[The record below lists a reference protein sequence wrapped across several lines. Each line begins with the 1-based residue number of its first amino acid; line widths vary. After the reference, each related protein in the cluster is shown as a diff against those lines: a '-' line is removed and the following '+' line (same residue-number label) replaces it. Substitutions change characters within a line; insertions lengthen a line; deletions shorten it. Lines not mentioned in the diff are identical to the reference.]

1 MASVEERNKA
11 SIVRFY
17 DEIINQGNVAVV
29 DELME
34 PNFVHYGET
43 LFPRIEGSEAIK
55 AGVLGVKNAYPDGHT
70 VVEDMVAEGDTV
82 VCLLS
87 WRGTHRGPFMG
98 IPPTGRVS
106 TWIRLPPENTAA
118 EVEPPPMSMQTAPRS
133 ISSSSSAASA
143 EANGAATT
151 PSNCRWARSTQA
163 PSVW

>member
-11 SIVRFY
+11 HIVRFY

-43 LFPRIEGSEAIK
+43 LFPRIEGRAAIK
-55 AGVLGVKNAYPDGHT
+55 AGVLGVINAYPDGHT

-87 WRGTHRGPFMG
+87 WQGTHQGPFMG
-98 IPPTGRVS
+98 IPPTGKVS
-106 TWIRLPPENTAA
+106 TWWGISTYRFNAA
-118 EVEPPPMSMQTAPRS
+118 GRIIE
-133 ISSSSSAASA
+133 
-143 EANGAATT
+143 
-151 PSNCRWARSTQA
+151 RWANMDVMGQLRDLGLVRDIQLGGN
-163 PSVW
+163 

>member
-1 MASVEERNKA
+1 MVSVEERNKA

-55 AGVLGVKNAYPDGHT
+55 AGVLGVINAYPDGHT
-70 VVEDMVAEGDTV
+70 VVEDMIAEGDTV

-87 WRGTHRGPFMG
+87 WRGTHRGPFVN
-98 IPPTGRVS
+98 IPPTGRIS
-106 TWIRLPPENTAA
+106 TWRGISTYRFNAEGRIIERWANMDVIGQLQDLGVVPDIRL
-118 EVEPPPMSMQTAPRS
+118 
-133 ISSSSSAASA
+133 
-143 EANGAATT
+143 GGD
-151 PSNCRWARSTQA
+151 
-163 PSVW
+163 